1 MSVERL
7 GDAIITASIISV
19 NEEREACFDSFST
32 CETYLRKEAAQAAQL
47 FEDLARLPNDLAL
60 CEPLQMD
67 ANQEA
72 ELCETLRDILK
83 HIGVFDADELA
94 EATNVASDVCGRVY
108 TDPIRCDSEERA
120 AVMRALNEIELPC
133 LWLTDYKN
141 GVSIGEALAAWL
153 RDNFSAPFQFWRQ
166 AEECELKCYLV
177 GTVSALT
184 DDELSNLLYAPN
196 LERVMKNAAATAM
209 NQ

>member
-32 CETYLRKEAAQAAQL
+32 CETYLREEAAQAAQL

-60 CEPLQMD
+60 CEPLQVD
-67 ANQEA
+67 ASREA
-72 ELCETLRDILK
+72 ELCNTFHDILK
-83 HIGVFDADELA
+83 HIGIFDAEELS
-94 EATNVASDVCGRVY
+94 EATNVATDVCKRVY
-108 TDPIRCDSEERA
+108 ANPLCCDRKERA
-120 AVMRALNEIELPC
+120 AVMRALNDIELPC

-141 GVSIGEALAAWL
+141 GVSIGEALASWT
-153 RDNFSAPFQFWRQ
+153 RDNFNTPFQFWRQ

-184 DDELSNLLYAPN
+184 NDELSNLLYAPS
-196 LERVMKNAAATAM
+196 LEKVMKHAAATAM